1 MIISQNDI
9 RTRFKAQGLKV
20 TPQRAAIYKAL
31 AETTSHP
38 TAEALFQQVA
48 KDYPMIS
55 PNTVYYTLSTL
66 KDAGLVKEVNY
77 WHDRTRFDANV
88 TPHHHLICLECRAIF
103 DIEDRSLN
111 QIRQKAKI
119 PKDFQVLS
127 HQVEFYGYCS
137 SCQKIKARQPS
148 SSSRHSHIQSTRR
161 KP

>member
-9 RTRFKAQGLKV
+9 RTRFKTNGVKV

-66 KDAGLVKEVNY
+66 KEAGLVKEVNY
-77 WHDRTRFDANV
+77 WHDRARFDAN
-88 TPHHHLICLECRAIF
+88 LICLDCRAIF

-127 HQVEFYGYCS
+127 HQVEFYGYCAP
-137 SCQKIKARQPS
+137 CQKAQARHPS

>member
-1 MIISQNDI
+1 MVISQNDI
-9 RTRFKAQGLKV
+9 RTRFKSQGLKV

-38 TAEALFQQVA
+38 TAETLFQQVA

-66 KDAGLVKEVNY
+66 KEAGLVKEVNY

-103 DIEDRSLN
+103 DIEDQSLN

-119 PKDFQVLS
+119 PKSFQVLS
-127 HQVEFYGYCS
+127 HQVEFYGYCAP
-137 SCQKIKARQPS
+137 CQKAQGRKTTS
-148 SSSRHSHIQSTRR
+148 SPRRNHVQS
-161 KP
+161 

>member
-1 MIISQNDI
+1 MQISSQDI
-9 RTRFKAQGLKV
+9 RRKFKHHRLKV

-31 AETTSHP
+31 AETTLHP
-38 TAEALFQQVA
+38 TADDLYQKVL

-66 KDAGLVKEVNY
+66 KNVGLVKEVNY
-77 WHDRTRFDANV
+77 WHDRARFDANV
-88 TPHHHLICLECRAIF
+88 TPHHHLICLDCRAIF

-137 SCQKIKARQPS
+137 SCQKVKARQPS

>member
-38 TAEALFQQVA
+38 TAEALFHQVA

-77 WHDRTRFDANV
+77 WHDRARFDANV
-88 TPHHHLICLECRAIF
+88 TPHHHLICLDCRAIF

-137 SCQKIKARQPS
+137 PCQKAQARQPS

>member
-1 MIISQNDI
+1 MQISSQDI
-9 RTRFKAQGLKV
+9 RQKFKQHRLKV
-20 TPQRAAIYKAL
+20 TPQRTAIYKAL
-31 AETTSHP
+31 AETTLHP
-38 TAEALFQQVA
+38 TADDLYQKVL

-66 KDAGLVKEVNY
+66 KDVGLVKEVNY
-77 WHDRTRFDANV
+77 WHDRARFDANV
-88 TPHHHLICLECRAIF
+88 TPHHHLICLDCRAIF

-127 HQVEFYGYCS
+127 HQVEFYGYCAP
-137 SCQKIKARQPS
+137 CQKAQARHPS

>member
-38 TAEALFQQVA
+38 TAEALHQQVT

-66 KDAGLVKEVNY
+66 KEKGLVKEVNY
-77 WHDRTRFDANV
+77 WHDRARFDANV

-119 PKDFQVLS
+119 PKSFQVLS
-127 HQVEFYGYCS
+127 HQVEFYGYCAP
-137 SCQKIKARQPS
+137 CQKAQTRQPS
-148 SSSRHSHIQSTRR
+148 FSSHHSHTHSKRR
-161 KP
+161 NT